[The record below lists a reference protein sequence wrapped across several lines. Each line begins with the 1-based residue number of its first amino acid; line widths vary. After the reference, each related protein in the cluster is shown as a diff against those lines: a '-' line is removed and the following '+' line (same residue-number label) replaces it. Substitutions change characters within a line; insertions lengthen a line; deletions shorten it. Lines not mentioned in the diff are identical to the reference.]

1 MTKEVDRKKK
11 DLEKKEPESKKVVVT
26 CTGVSALLLNPMTPE
41 ILKTLPG
48 SGISAGARKMR
59 EEISPEEMAESKVLK
74 NEKGEMGFPVD
85 YLFAS
90 LVAAGRK
97 VKLEKRTNI
106 STADGTL
113 LFSFLSIEGEFVAF
127 LDQKAGWETD
137 IRRVVNKT
145 TKGAMA
151 AVRPKFRNWGFRVV
165 IAVDTAQIA
174 LEKIRQLFR
183 VAGTTQGLG
192 DFRPSKKGQFG
203 RFALTGWEVV
213 ETAAANETESLHN

>member
-1 MTKEVDRKKK
+1 MTKEAERK
-11 DLEKKEPESKKVVVT
+11 KKEPESRKKEAEFKKVAVT

-59 EEISPEEMAESKVLK
+59 EEITPEDMAESKVLRNK
-74 NEKGEMGFPVD
+74 KDEMGIPVE
-85 YLFAS
+85 YLFAC

-97 VKLEKRTNI
+97 VPLEKKTNI
-106 STADGTL
+106 STAETTL
-113 LFSFLSIEGEFVAF
+113 LPSFLSIEAEGDFIPF
-127 LDQKAGWETD
+127 LDQTVVWETD

-151 AVRPKFRNWGFRVV
+151 AVRPKFRSWSFRVV
-165 IAVDTAQIA
+165 IEVDVAEIG
-174 LEKIRQLFR
+174 LDKIQQLFR
-183 VAGTTQGLG
+183 VAGKTQGLG

-203 RFALTGWEVV
+203 RFALTAWEVV
-213 ETAAANETESLHN
+213 EMALANAA

>member
-1 MTKEVDRKKK
+1 MAKETERKKK
-11 DLEKKEPESKKVVVT
+11 DPESRKKEPEVKRVVVT

-74 NEKGEMGFPVD
+74 NKKGEMGFPVE
-85 YLFAS
+85 YLFAC

-97 VKLEKRTNI
+97 VQVEKKTNI
-106 STADGTL
+106 STAETTL
-113 LFSFLSIEGEFVAF
+113 LPSFLTIEAEEDFIPF
-127 LDQKAGWETD
+127 LDQPVAWETD

-151 AVRPKFRNWGFRVV
+151 AVRPKFRSWAFRVV
-165 IAVDTAQIA
+165 IEVDVAEIA
-174 LEKIRQLFR
+174 LAKILQLFR
-183 VAGTTQGLG
+183 VAGKTQGLG

-213 ETAAANETESLHN
+213 EVALAAAA